1 MGGRG
6 CLLSINQKGLLRILL
21 EGQTSS
27 ELSEQK
33 CGNEATCSS
42 GKGWTIR
49 LTPDSG
55 EAQCVWGGG
64 VCVCVC
70 VTEREKQTDGQ
81 TDRQRQRDMKV
92 RV

>member
-55 EAQCVWGGG
+55 EAQCVCGGGWG

-70 VTEREKQTDGQ
+70 VTEREKQTD
-81 TDRQRQRDMKV
+81 R
-92 RV
+92 